1 MFPQMREIGE
11 DKVVVVGYR
20 QHGKRATIATMIDIG
35 DIGLQIFS
43 IYSSQQFMNPGPAP
57 RPPVDRSRPPLSLTP
72 QINGYPGNGYPAN
85 NMSTTSLNSPSLRSN
100 SSFTAN
106 NASTPSLTL
115 TRVGTSDPLAA
126 AGAIKQGLIK
136 YKEDGFGALL
146 WKTKWASLRQQTL
159 DFSKGEGGK
168 VSFSIILA
176 HVTGVQ
182 RYDAVPLCIELVRA
196 ANPSAHPGVPLRDQ
210 PQKTMYMKFDGDE
223 ELYDWQDGIYTR
235 CPAISGVSNPTNF
248 NHRIHVGFDPNTGGF
263 LGLPP
268 EWERLLTASALTR
281 EDYQKNPQAVI
292 EVLEFYTDINKRAE
306 NPDQYPSL
314 MPTPPTY
321 PAQNMQLGHGSG
333 TSIAPPRPPPPTDR
347 SFSYGSAQPSRYNQT
362 PPRSQGGTPGPA
374 QRNVSGPG
382 AYGSSQQQISPD
394 TGDSKLAM
402 AGDMKRMM
410 EEEAKKIKEQQ
421 AMEKEQRERE
431 RERQRREL
439 EERERRELDEY
450 NASILQKKVPF
461 AQQEL
466 GGYGGYS
473 EQSRYNPARTAPS
486 APSQQPRQPPQ
497 GSLRGMQV
505 TRPAPSAP
513 KNNTSSLISAPRAP
527 FAQNGSSSRDQSP
540 SSSLRTPRAEPQM
553 RQQSPASR
561 PVESSRERKQ
571 SPATRAPT
579 NGTANGTSQ
588 ASRIP
593 GPTQQQVKPL
603 NVSNKTTGQAQQ
615 KSDAVKQTEAA
626 LSKPA
631 EQSRQKEVRMSSMSE
646 SEVMA
651 KLKKIVTR
659 VDPNDSYVKQKKI
672 GQGAS
677 GSVYI
682 AKVRSDATSQVGKSI
697 YRKDATDARVA
708 VKTMDLRHQPR
719 KELIVNEIIVM
730 KESIHPNIVN
740 YLDSFLVENDTELW
754 VIMEYMNGGA
764 LTDVIENNPVI
775 TEDQISAVCNETC
788 KGLAHLHTQDII
800 HRDIKSDNVLLDS
813 HGRVKISKSTLHFPA
828 IHY

>member
-1 MFPQMREIGE
+1 MDTR
-11 DKVVVVGYR
+11 
-20 QHGKRATIATMIDIG
+20 
-35 DIGLQIFS
+35 
-43 IYSSQQFMNPGPAP
+43 PAP
-57 RPPVDRSRPPLSLTP
+57 RPPVERPRPPLSLTP
-72 QINGYPGNGYPAN
+72 QINGYPGNGYPTN
-85 NMSTTSLNSPSLRSN
+85 NMSTTSLNTPSLRSN
-100 SSFTAN
+100 SSFSIN
-106 NASTPSLTL
+106 NASSASLVL
-115 TRVGTSDPLAA
+115 TRTTTNDILQS

-146 WKTKWASLRQQTL
+146 WKTKWACLRQQTL
-159 DFSKGEGGK
+159 DFSKQEGTK
-168 VSFSIILA
+168 VSFSITLA

-182 RYDAVPLCIELVRA
+182 RYDAIPLCIELVRA

-268 EWERLLTASALTR
+268 EWERLLSASALTR
-281 EDYQKNPQAVI
+281 EDYQRNPQAVI
-292 EVLEFYTDINKRAE
+292 EVLGFYTDMNKRVD
-306 NPDQYPSL
+306 NPDQFPSL
-314 MPTPPTY
+314 VPTPPSY
-321 PAQNMQLGHGSG
+321 PAGNMQLGSG
-333 TSIAPPRPPPPTDR
+333 NSIAPPRPPPPTDR
-347 SFSYGSAQPSRYNQT
+347 SFSYSSGQQSRYNQT
-362 PPRSQGGTPGPA
+362 PPRSQGGTPIQG

-382 AYGSSQQQISPD
+382 AYGSTQQQLSPD
-394 TGDSKLAM
+394 GGDSKLAM
-402 AGDMKRMM
+402 GGDMKRMM
-410 EEEAKKIKEQQ
+410 EEEAKRIKDQQ
-421 AMEKEQRERE
+421 SMEREQRD
-431 RERQRREL
+431 RERQRREQ
-439 EERERRELDEY
+439 EERERREFEEY
-450 NASILQKKVPF
+450 NASLPQKKVPL

-466 GGYGGYS
+466 GGYGGGGGS
-473 EQSRYNPARTAPS
+473 RPEQPRYNPARTAPS
-486 APSQQPRQPPQ
+486 APGQQSRQPPQ
-497 GSLRGMQV
+497 GSLRSIGQAS
-505 TRPAPSAP
+505 RPAPSAP
-513 KNNTSSLISAPRAP
+513 TNNTSSPVSAPRAP

-540 SSSLRTPRAEPQM
+540 SSSLRTPRAQPEM

-561 PVESSRERKQ
+561 PLEASRERNQ
-571 SPATRAPT
+571 SPATRAP
-579 NGTANGTSQ
+579 ANGIPNGPQ

-593 GPTQQQVKPL
+593 GPSQQQVKPL
-603 NVSNKTTGQAQQ
+603 NVSNKIAPQMQQ
-615 KSDAVKQTEAA
+615 KSDAIKQTEAA

-631 EQSRQKEVRMSSMSE
+631 EQTRQKEVRMSSMSE

-682 AKVRSDATSQVGKSI
+682 AKVRSDASSSVGKSL
-697 YRKDATDARVA
+697 YRKDGTDARVA

-775 TEDQISAVCNETC
+775 TEDQISAICNETC
-788 KGLAHLHTQDII
+788 KGLAHLHSQDII

-813 HGRVKISKSTLHFPA
+813 HGRVKISKSFYQNFLIITLTLPSRFRFLRQAHNG
-828 IHY
+828 